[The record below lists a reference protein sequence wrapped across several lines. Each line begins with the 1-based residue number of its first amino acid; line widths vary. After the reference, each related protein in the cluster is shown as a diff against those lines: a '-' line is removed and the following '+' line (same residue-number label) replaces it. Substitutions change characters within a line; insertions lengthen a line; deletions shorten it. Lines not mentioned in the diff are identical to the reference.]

1 MNQFENYLKNNLPT
15 VTSFHPH
22 YEEAM
27 RAMLLAGGKRF
38 RPMLLLSIVEAYEPQ
53 LVESSLRVALA
64 IEYIHT
70 YSLVHDDLPALDNAS
85 FRRGHPTLHTI
96 YDERT
101 AILVGDGLNTDA
113 FYLLATS
120 ALRDDVKIKL
130 IKILSANAG
139 IKGMVLG
146 QAIDLYFEKK
156 ELRLDEV
163 KFLHIHKTAKLIA
176 TSIVMGAIIV
186 GLSQKEQD
194 SLYQFGLDLG
204 LLFQIQDDIIDETQ
218 TTQEAGKTTNNDE
231 DKNSFIKILGLDG
244 SIENANDLANKLH
257 STFQTFEPKL
267 QTALS
272 LLMEKYL
279 YRHIKG

>member
-15 VTSFHPH
+15 ATSFHPH

-27 RAMLLAGGKRF
+27 GAMLLAGGKRF

-85 FRRGHPTLHTI
+85 LRRGHPTLHTI

-130 IKILSANAG
+130 IKILSQNAG
-139 IKGMVLG
+139 IEGMVLG